1 MNYNPEMEG
10 TPVENFLLGLKW
22 ANLLLLQTFKVGR
35 HTSLIQ
41 ILSLEDTP
49 LIWLKPSPGSLCEDV
64 EEVSFCS
71 FPTCPFLL
79 EHPLLC

>member
-41 ILSLEDTP
+41 ILRLEDM
-49 LIWLKPSPGSLCEDV
+49 SL
-64 EEVSFCS
+64 
-71 FPTCPFLL
+71 
-79 EHPLLC
+79 